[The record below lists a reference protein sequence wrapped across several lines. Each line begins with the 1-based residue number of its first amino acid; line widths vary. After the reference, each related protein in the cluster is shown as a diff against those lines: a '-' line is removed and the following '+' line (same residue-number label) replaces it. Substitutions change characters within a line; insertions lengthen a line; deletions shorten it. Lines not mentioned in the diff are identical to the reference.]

1 MSKPYVAWLREEIE
15 SATPYTRQRDILPH
29 VEHLAQ
35 VCRREISSAETVPTQ
50 HLYHR
55 MLRDFEDLLKQYAVA
70 A

>member
-1 MSKPYVAWLREEIE
+1 MNQHYAAWLRGQMEA
-15 SATPYTRQRDILPH
+15 ATPATRYLNILPH
-29 VEHLAQ
+29 VEDLAR
-35 VCRREISSAETVPTQ
+35 VCRREINAAETVPTQ